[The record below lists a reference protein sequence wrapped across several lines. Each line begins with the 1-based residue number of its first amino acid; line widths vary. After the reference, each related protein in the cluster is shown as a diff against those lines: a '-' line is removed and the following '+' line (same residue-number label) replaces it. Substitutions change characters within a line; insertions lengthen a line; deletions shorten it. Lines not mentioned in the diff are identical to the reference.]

1 MKCNSLMMKEITNAD
16 WKDISLPEELQ
27 LWVDCGFIRVDGC
40 VFLAGLFK
48 GNLGINNHFDKTGI
62 ECFVNSF
69 HVDDYVS
76 ERYLDYSCLFCNEIL
91 RQWEHNNDDKAEY
104 LNVIISLDDF
114 GAVIKVHMKR
124 EGESWLNSNLDKYE
138 DAILETSTPL

>member
-1 MKCNSLMMKEITNAD
+1 MKCNSLMMKEIINAN
-16 WKDISLPEELQ
+16 WKGLSLPEELQ

-48 GNLGINNHFDKTGI
+48 GNPGINNHFDKTGI

-91 RQWEHNNDDKAEY
+91 SQWERNNDNKAEY

-124 EGESWLNSNLDKYE
+124 EGENWLNSNLDKYE